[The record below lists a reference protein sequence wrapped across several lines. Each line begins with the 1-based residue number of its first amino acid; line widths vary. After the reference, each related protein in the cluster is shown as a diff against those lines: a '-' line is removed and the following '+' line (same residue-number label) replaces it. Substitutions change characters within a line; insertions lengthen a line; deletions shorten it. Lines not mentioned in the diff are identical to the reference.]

1 MRQSLNTRFG
11 NKHLIKRIYVTSIY
25 ESLLTT
31 CTSEL
36 PLKRKRTV
44 KYPIVKKSKQWRLNT
59 TPRRKRVI
67 DYGDALVL
75 KSKLEKFRIYTH
87 RVLLSQIDAYFS
99 LLRKFIN
106 ETFFKRGAVK
116 KRTEVI
122 YIQVEKISWTELRTE
137 YYVL

>member
-1 MRQSLNTRFG
+1 M
-11 NKHLIKRIYVTSIY
+11 
-25 ESLLTT
+25 
-31 CTSEL
+31 
-36 PLKRKRTV
+36 
-44 KYPIVKKSKQWRLNT
+44 
-59 TPRRKRVI
+59 I

-75 KSKLEKFRIYTH
+75 KSKLEKFKIYTH

-116 KRTEVI
+116 KITEVI
-122 YIQVEKISWTELRTE
+122 YIEVEKISWTELRTE

>member
-59 TPRRKRVI
+59 APRRKRVI

-75 KSKLEKFRIYTH
+75 KSKLQKFRIYTH

-122 YIQVEKISWTELRTE
+122 YMQVEKISWAELRTE